1 MEELKTSG
9 RWLERQRSI
18 IDFSLQGL
26 FRRRAKNVLILVM
39 YVLLIFVVSSV
50 LFITGSL
57 TVELFSTADELPDI
71 TVQKMVGGRQ
81 TTIQQDYFKAISEIP
96 GVADIE
102 PRVWGYFFL
111 AELQANFTIYGMD
124 LSLLEE
130 GDFQRIVNWRPGS
143 QDVDLQPEYRMIV
156 GEGVFS
162 LLKEIQMEDAFLFF
176 QPNWDTAI
184 PFDII
189 GTFKSETSLQSNDL
203 MVMQM
208 EGARKVLE
216 LKEGDYTDLVVYV
229 PNPEE
234 TEMIALK
241 IRRYYPELRT
251 ITKAQIESTYTS
263 AFNWK
268 GGFVLSSMLVVIF
281 AFLVLIWDKASGL
294 SSSAKKEIGILK
306 AIGWDTEMILAVKF
320 WESFILSLLAAVCG
334 IILSYVYIY
343 WLHAPGLKEIFIGW
357 STIYPPFEL
366 VPDIDVK
373 FLLLI
378 VTVTVIPYSAIAVFP
393 SWKAAITDTDYIL
406 RNN

>member
-1 MEELKTSG
+1 MDKPTTSG
-9 RWLERQRSI
+9 NWLERQRNI
-18 IDFSLQGL
+18 VDYSLQGL
-26 FRRRAKNVLILVM
+26 FRRRTKNSLILVM

-57 TVELFSTADELPDI
+57 TVELFSTAEELPDI
-71 TVQKMVGGRQ
+71 TVQKMIGGRQ
-81 TTIQQDYFKAISEIP
+81 VTIQEYYFKAISEIP
-96 GVADIE
+96 GVEDVE
-102 PRVWGYFFL
+102 PRVWGYFYL
-111 AELQANFTIYGMD
+111 EELQANFTIYGMD
-124 LSLLEE
+124 LTLLEE
-130 GDFQRIVNWRPGS
+130 GDYERIVNWNAARKN
-143 QDVDLQPEYRMIV
+143 LEMQPEFRMII
-156 GEGVFS
+156 GEGVS
-162 LLKEIQMEDAFLFF
+162 RLLKEIQMEDAFLFF
-176 QPNWDTAI
+176 QPNWDAAI
-184 PFDII
+184 PFEII
-189 GTFKSETSLQSNDL
+189 GTFKSETQLQSNDL
-203 MVMQM
+203 MVMQT

-216 LKEGDYTDLVVYV
+216 LKEGDFTDLVVYV

-251 ITKAQIESTYTS
+251 VTRAQIESTYTS

-294 SSSAKKEIGILK
+294 SPAEKKEIGIMK

-320 WESFILSLLAAVCG
+320 WESFIISIIAAVLG
-334 IILSYVYIY
+334 IVLSYFYIY

-357 STIYPPFEL
+357 STLYPSFEL
-366 VPDIDVK
+366 VPDIDIK

-378 VTVTVIPYSAIAVFP
+378 VTVTVIPYSAMAVFP

>member
-1 MEELKTSG
+1 MEESTKSG
-9 RWLERQRSI
+9 SWLERQRSI
-18 IDFSLQGL
+18 IDFSLQSL
-26 FRRRAKNVLILVM
+26 FRRRTKNSLILVM

-71 TVQKMVGGRQ
+71 TVQKIIGGRQ
-81 TTIQQDYFKAISEIP
+81 VSIQDRYFKAISEIP
-96 GVADIE
+96 GVEDVS
-102 PRVWGYFFL
+102 PRVWGYFYL
-111 AELQANFTIYGMD
+111 EELQANFTIYGMD

-130 GDFQRIVNWRPGS
+130 GDYQKIVDWKPGRGS
-143 QDVDLQPEYRMIV
+143 VQNRHDYRMII
-156 GEGVFS
+156 GEGVYR

-176 QPNWDTAI
+176 RPDWGEAI

-189 GTFKSETSLQSNDL
+189 GTFKSETQLQSNDL
-203 MVMQM
+203 MVMQT

-216 LKEGDYTDLVVYV
+216 LADGDYTDLVVYV

-251 ITKAQIESTYTS
+251 ITRGQIESTYAS

-294 SSSAKKEIGILK
+294 SPAEKKEIGILK
-306 AIGWDTEMILAVKF
+306 AIGWDTEMILSVKF
-320 WESFILSLLAAVCG
+320 WESFIISLLAAVLG
-334 IILSYVYIY
+334 IILSYFYIY
-343 WLHAPGLKEIFIGW
+343 WLRAPGFKEIFIGW
-357 STIYPPFEL
+357 STVYPSFEL
-366 VPDIDVK
+366 VPDIDIK

-378 VTVTVIPYSAIAVFP
+378 ITVTVIPYSAMAVIP

>member
-1 MEELKTSG
+1 MEKPRASG
-9 RWLERQRSI
+9 QWLERQRSI
-18 IDFSLQGL
+18 IDYSLQSL
-26 FRRRAKNVLILVM
+26 FRRRTKNSLILIM
-39 YVLLIFVVSSV
+39 YMLLIFVVSSV
-50 LFITGSL
+50 FFITGSL
-57 TVELFSTADELPDI
+57 TVELFSTVDELPDI

-81 TTIQQDYFKAISEIP
+81 TPIQQHYFKAISEIP
-96 GVADIE
+96 GVEEVE
-102 PRVWGYFFL
+102 PRVWGYFYL
-111 AELQANFTIYGMD
+111 EELQANFTIFGMD
-124 LSLLEE
+124 LTPLEE
-130 GDFQRIVNWRPGS
+130 GDFQRIVNWNKAS
-143 QDVDLQPEYRMIV
+143 QDQKMQPDFKMIV
-156 GEGVFS
+156 GEGVFK
-162 LLKEIQMEDAFLFF
+162 LLKEIQMEESFLFF

-189 GTFKSETSLQSNDL
+189 GTFKSETQLQSNDM
-203 MVMQM
+203 MVVQT

-234 TEMIALK
+234 MEMIALK

-251 ITKAQIESTYTS
+251 ITRAQIESTYTS

-294 SSSAKKEIGILK
+294 SPAEKKEIGILK

-320 WESFILSLLAAVCG
+320 WESFILSLLAAVFG
-334 IILSYVYIY
+334 IVLSYFYIY

-357 STIYPPFEL
+357 STIYPSFEL
-366 VPDIDVK
+366 VPNIDAK

-378 VTVTVIPYSAIAVFP
+378 LTVTVIPYSAIAVFP

>member
-1 MEELKTSG
+1 MEELKKQGS
-9 RWLERQRSI
+9 WFERQRSI
-18 IDFSLQGL
+18 IDFSLQGM
-26 FRRRAKNVLILVM
+26 FRRRTKNSLILVM

-71 TVQKMVGGRQ
+71 TVQKIIGGRQ
-81 TTIQQDYFKAISEIP
+81 APIQERYFKAISEIP
-96 GVADIE
+96 GVE
-102 PRVWGYFFL
+102 GVSPRVWGYFYL
-111 AELQANFTIYGMD
+111 EELKANFTIYGMD
-124 LSLLEE
+124 LSLMEE
-130 GDFQRIVNWRPGS
+130 GEYQKS
-143 QDVDLQPEYRMIV
+143 VDWKSAAASEKGNSDYRMII
-156 GEGVFS
+156 GEGVYRM
-162 LLKEIQMEDAFLFF
+162 LKEIQMADAFLFF
-176 QPNWDTAI
+176 RPDWEEAI

-189 GTFKSETSLQSNDL
+189 GTFKSETQLQSNDL
-203 MVMQM
+203 MVMQT

-216 LKEGDYTDLVVYV
+216 LAEGNYTDLVVHV

-234 TEMIALK
+234 MEMIALK

-251 ITKAQIESTYTS
+251 VTKGQIESTYAS

-294 SSSAKKEIGILK
+294 SPAEKKEIGILK
-306 AIGWDTEMILAVKF
+306 AIGWDTDMILAVKF
-320 WESFILSLLAAVCG
+320 WESFLISLLAAVLG
-334 IILSYVYIY
+334 MILSYFYIY
-343 WLHAPGLKEIFIGW
+343 RLHAPGFKQIFIGW
-357 STIYPPFEL
+357 STIYPSFEL

-378 VTVTVIPYSAIAVFP
+378 ITVTVIPYSAMAVLP